1 VSVARSHAN
10 DIQFVFVSCCLYE
23 CACLAYV
30 ICVCLRMVVSNT
42 YCAVFLFDFLRLVYP
57 LLLVSLDYHF
67 LIATSVFSSVYLQCA
82 NTVKFIKVVT
92 ILLTNPI
99 DKRNVCPN

>member
-1 VSVARSHAN
+1 
-10 DIQFVFVSCCLYE
+10 
-23 CACLAYV
+23 
-30 ICVCLRMVVSNT
+30 MVVSNT
-42 YCAVFLFDFLRLVYP
+42 YCVVFLFDFLR
-57 LLLVSLDYHF
+57 LVSLDYHF

-99 DKRNVCPN
+99 DKRNVCSN